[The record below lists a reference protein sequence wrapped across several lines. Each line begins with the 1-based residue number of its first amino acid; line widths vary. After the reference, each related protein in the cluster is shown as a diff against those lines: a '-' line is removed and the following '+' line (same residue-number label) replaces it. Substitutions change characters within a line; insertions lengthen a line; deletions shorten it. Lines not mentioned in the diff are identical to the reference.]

1 MKMIEIISKKLN
13 VLFNGDKNH
22 TLCYSVYKNQK
33 SSIICKVWYKL
44 INFCC
49 FWERNH
55 CRKVFLMENRKDKI

>member
-1 MKMIEIISKKLN
+1 MKIVEIISVVANELC
-13 VLFNGDKNH
+13 GGEPRH
-22 TLCYSVYKNQK
+22 TLCYQAYKNRTISK
-33 SSIICKVWYKL
+33 KYYFLYKL